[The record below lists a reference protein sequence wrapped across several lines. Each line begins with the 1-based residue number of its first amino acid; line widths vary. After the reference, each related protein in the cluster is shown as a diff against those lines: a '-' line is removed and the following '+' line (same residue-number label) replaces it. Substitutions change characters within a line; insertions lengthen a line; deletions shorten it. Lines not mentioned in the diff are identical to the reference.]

1 MATTVDAWEP
11 DARDGDRDRARD
23 RGHRTPP
30 PPSASIPRTTR
41 AHHHPH
47 PALAYQQP
55 AGLNASA
62 SASGAPAVYPTTTTA
77 GWTVVHHGTLGPPR
91 DPLPLLPAAQRRAH
105 AQSAAARLP
114 ISSPAAPW
122 KPAAPAGA
130 REKGRPLPVPPPPDA
145 VPGPGAAGPSAGASA
160 RQAPREPHARPADA
174 ARPCRAS
181 ALSPSSRPLPPIP
194 PPPSTRAPTPSAPAS
209 ASASSSAGAS
219 SSRAGSV
226 SSSTRP
232 GGSAKR
238 SRTPDANPYPSP
250 YAPRRP
256 TAGSPTLPFDGVSG
270 VWALRPATASH
281 SAHPSASSSS
291 ASASS
296 SSVQHAI
303 ARKRSA
309 EPVRPVVRKTSS
321 GNLSAGAGGV
331 QRRPSLPRHTSAGGE
346 YGAAA
351 PSRRPSL
358 VRHTSGEVWDDGP
371 QTEPRAP
378 PEWGECWCWWKWKWE
393 WRLPRK
399 SSMSSM
405 SASAS
410 PALASSPLSSF
421 SSASVPHL
429 PRTTS
434 STSLSQ
440 SPNGNAHPHPHTF
453 TPAHSP
459 RTSNA
464 SNTPTP
470 THPHAANA
478 PPPPVAGVRKGHTR
492 SASGPVVI
500 TAAGSGGGGIVPQ
513 PPPPLR
519 GMSYGTP
526 TPEMPYTY
534 PALAPPTPLLLP
546 ARPPSGMGKLSP
558 SPASAHPSSA
568 GSGSGSAGSTASPGS
583 GPTAQNTSPSTGRS
597 LSPPPPP
604 PPPLSMSAVLLA
616 RGGGGGAGYP
626 HNPSP
631 SGQKDNASFGTGP
644 GYMASPS
651 AYTPS
656 SSSSAPSSARSAQA
670 GFAWRYSSE
679 GTEESPMTAATT
691 PAREGSAGGGWK
703 EREPMWRERERE
715 WQDREGGGAVEVVVP
730 GPLSPKRERR
740 RLRLHSPMDV
750 SPIEAIPD
758 ANEGVH
764 SHPIGDESEADL
776 DSAGGAGAGD
786 GRAAWLAALE
796 GEVRGEEIDGVALS
810 PPVFATLAP
819 GELSDEEFDDDDFA
833 LDANPYAPAGDTLGD
848 DTFDTGAYSYTDADA
863 LRVVSRSPSP
873 IRYARRRSVDGL
885 ELTDSGEESD
895 ASDAMPDDAS
905 GPSVLTDAKSTFSRA
920 RSVRSTR
927 RRRNT
932 RAAAPPPVPLA
943 SAAGT
948 NRRARARS
956 ADSSILDFGEA
967 LAPSEMWRLEQAA
980 RTAAGGG
987 GGGPK
992 EMQYVYTA
1000 RLPASVPPPFV
1011 AGPGSLASLSS
1022 GRDAPSSGHGHGSS
1036 DSGRQPGYYAPSA
1049 NTSKSSLGV
1058 HGAPGSALSKK
1069 ETLKLLKRE
1078 KKERERQRARDR
1090 EQEKTMRKSSS
1101 ISLLRGVGPPS
1112 THSPSNSSMEGMTRT
1127 SGGSDELL
1135 PNKRTRPALLSY
1147 LGR

>member
-1 MATTVDAWEP
+1 
-11 DARDGDRDRARD
+11 
-23 RGHRTPP
+23 
-30 PPSASIPRTTR
+30 
-41 AHHHPH
+41 
-47 PALAYQQP
+47 
-55 AGLNASA
+55 
-62 SASGAPAVYPTTTTA
+62 
-77 GWTVVHHGTLGPPR
+77 
-91 DPLPLLPAAQRRAH
+91 
-105 AQSAAARLP
+105 
-114 ISSPAAPW
+114 
-122 KPAAPAGA
+122 
-130 REKGRPLPVPPPPDA
+130 
-145 VPGPGAAGPSAGASA
+145 
-160 RQAPREPHARPADA
+160 
-174 ARPCRAS
+174 
-181 ALSPSSRPLPPIP
+181 
-194 PPPSTRAPTPSAPAS
+194 
-209 ASASSSAGAS
+209 
-219 SSRAGSV
+219 
-226 SSSTRP
+226 
-232 GGSAKR
+232 
-238 SRTPDANPYPSP
+238 
-250 YAPRRP
+250 
-256 TAGSPTLPFDGVSG
+256 
-270 VWALRPATASH
+270 
-281 SAHPSASSSS
+281 
-291 ASASS
+291 
-296 SSVQHAI
+296 
-303 ARKRSA
+303 
-309 EPVRPVVRKTSS
+309 
-321 GNLSAGAGGV
+321 
-331 QRRPSLPRHTSAGGE
+331 
-346 YGAAA
+346 
-351 PSRRPSL
+351 
-358 VRHTSGEVWDDGP
+358 
-371 QTEPRAP
+371 
-378 PEWGECWCWWKWKWE
+378 
-393 WRLPRK
+393 
-399 SSMSSM
+399 
-405 SASAS
+405 
-410 PALASSPLSSF
+410 
-421 SSASVPHL
+421 
-429 PRTTS
+429 
-434 STSLSQ
+434 
-440 SPNGNAHPHPHTF
+440 
-453 TPAHSP
+453 
-459 RTSNA
+459 
-464 SNTPTP
+464 
-470 THPHAANA
+470 
-478 PPPPVAGVRKGHTR
+478 
-492 SASGPVVI
+492 
-500 TAAGSGGGGIVPQ
+500 
-513 PPPPLR
+513 
-519 GMSYGTP
+519 
-526 TPEMPYTY
+526 
-534 PALAPPTPLLLP
+534 
-546 ARPPSGMGKLSP
+546 
-558 SPASAHPSSA
+558 
-568 GSGSGSAGSTASPGS
+568 
-583 GPTAQNTSPSTGRS
+583 
-597 LSPPPPP
+597 
-604 PPPLSMSAVLLA
+604 
-616 RGGGGGAGYP
+616 
-626 HNPSP
+626 
-631 SGQKDNASFGTGP
+631 
-644 GYMASPS
+644 
-651 AYTPS
+651 
-656 SSSSAPSSARSAQA
+656 
-670 GFAWRYSSE
+670 
-679 GTEESPMTAATT
+679 MTAATT